1 MTKTNT
7 LTPKPNGT
15 APLPADLRELS
26 DLLAAYGRKVR
37 LAAIANG
44 EQQKQADYQRMI
56 ADANEFLSRME
67 KEEKQNGKSA

>member
-7 LTPKPNGT
+7 LSSKPNDT
-15 APLPADLRELS
+15 ACLPAELREIL

-37 LAAIANG
+37 LAAQANG
-44 EQQKQADYQRMI
+44 EQQKQANYQRMI

-67 KEEKQNGKSA
+67 KEEKRNGKSA

>member
-15 APLPADLRELS
+15 ASLLAELREIY

-44 EQQKQADYQRMI
+44 EHQKQANYQRMI
-56 ADANEFLSRME
+56 IYANEFLSRME
-67 KEEKQNGKSA
+67 EEEKQNGKSA